1 MSQKNVV
8 LVSTALLEWER
19 VARLSHLTWTYIL
32 INKKGTNLLWHL
44 QHHQADQILMLL
56 KMLSKLYVNTLYHE
70 TCLVTTQQSRAG
82 FLSLLH
88 WGHIQKMTVQ
98 IQAHSSKPCCC
109 WPTVIDHITIK
120 LKQCNI
126 WWYNQLTLSCR
137 HSYFN
142 ESVMFTNL
150 KKIKIILWHWI
161 VDTHFKWTK
170 ICLS

>member
-19 VARLSHLTWTYIL
+19 IARLSHLTWTYIL

-109 WPTVIDHITIK
+109 WPTVISRSSS
-120 LKQCNI
+120 
-126 WWYNQLTLSCR
+126 TLS
-137 HSYFN
+137 
-142 ESVMFTNL
+142 L
-150 KKIKIILWHWI
+150 IILSEEQGHQY
-161 VDTHFKWTK
+161 FCP
-170 ICLS
+170 ICNTFRVLSGTLVRKH